1 MWTKW
6 HWDRFVSESSFQLSV
21 FHQCSVLTHS
31 FIHSYQQCY
40 ITLAIKCLVFS
51 LLKMFTVFFI
61 LILWCLQVR
70 VNCLVCVG
78 KLLEHL
84 DKWLVLDEVLPFLPQ
99 IPSREP
105 AVLMGILGML
115 GDWNHILLFYD
126 FFMLLGIYD
135 IIQ

>member
-1 MWTKW
+1 MLYNL
-6 HWDRFVSESSFQLSV
+6 VSQMVGVLSSEGV
-21 FHQCSVLTHS
+21 YIHFHVLVWCS
-31 FIHSYQQCY
+31 
-40 ITLAIKCLVFS
+40 
-51 LLKMFTVFFI
+51 
-61 LILWCLQVR
+61 QVR

-115 GDWNHILLFYD
+115 CDWNHVLLF
-126 FFMLLGIYD
+126 
-135 IIQ
+135 

>member
-1 MWTKW
+1 
-6 HWDRFVSESSFQLSV
+6 V
-21 FHQCSVLTHS
+21 F
-31 FIHSYQQCY
+31 Y
-40 ITLAIKCLVFS
+40 
-51 LLKMFTVFFI
+51 LLKMFAVIFM
-61 LILWCLQVR
+61 LILWCSQVR

-115 GDWNHILLFYD
+115 CDWNHVLLFYNSLH
-126 FFMLLGIYD
+126 F
-135 IIQ
+135 

>member
-1 MWTKW
+1 M
-6 HWDRFVSESSFQLSV
+6 
-21 FHQCSVLTHS
+21 
-31 FIHSYQQCY
+31 
-40 ITLAIKCLVFS
+40 FS
-51 LLKMFTVFFI
+51 I
-61 LILWCLQVR
+61 LLWCLQVR

-115 GDWNHILLFYD
+115 CCYT
-126 FFMLLGIYD
+126 
-135 IIQ
+135 